1 MKKISKTK
9 KIIFGVVLL
18 ALIGFGVKMYSS
30 SSSVNSNTN
39 VTQVYEA
46 KKQDIELNYEV
57 TGEVHSEKE
66 VLIFSNIQGKV
77 KKVNFRKGDVVKK
90 GDVLVELDSS
100 SLQEINSNI
109 NKLKINLSAKQKEYR
124 DALSLYKIGGISK
137 NEVDRLSDAVN
148 LAQMDLKNAQNNSSE
163 FSNKILSTVSGVIT
177 ESYVDENLKIDLS
190 KYLFK
195 IVDVENLKVHAEVP
209 NAKLKSI
216 KEGVKVN
223 ITSESL
229 ENGEVIEST
238 ITEISKISKKS
249 KQFNDAVTDVV
260 AKIDSNSKLKPGDT
274 VKLNIIL
281 ESIKNAVT
289 VNFLDV
295 SFEGDKTYVYTVDE
309 NGRVK
314 KNEVVLG
321 KTNNIVYEI
330 KSGIKEGDK
339 ILNNSSRIYKEGDKV
354 Q

>member
-1 MKKISKTK
+1 MKKISRTK
-9 KIIFGVVLL
+9 KIIFGIALL
-18 ALIGFGVKMYSS
+18 TLVAFGLKIYSR
-30 SSSVNSNTN
+30 SSVDSNSS
-39 VTQVYEA
+39 VAQVYEV
-46 KKQDIELNYEV
+46 KKQDIDLNYEV
-57 TGEVHSEKE
+57 TGEVNSEKE

-109 NKLKINLSAKQKEYR
+109 NKLKINLAAKQKEYN
-124 DALSLYKIGGISK
+124 DALELYKIGGISK

-148 LAQMDLKNAQNNSSE
+148 IAQIDLDNAEKNSSD
-163 FSNKILSTVSGVIT
+163 FSNKVVSTVSGVIT

-195 IVDVENLKVHAEVP
+195 IVDVENLRIHAEVP
-209 NAKLKSI
+209 NSKLKSI
-216 KEGVKVN
+216 KEGAKVN

-229 ENGEVIEST
+229 EDSKIIKSS
-238 ITEISKISKKS
+238 ITEISKISKRS

-260 AKIDSNSKLKPGDT
+260 AKVDSKSNLKPGDS

-281 ESIKNAVT
+281 ESIKNALV

-295 SFEGDKTYVYTVDE
+295 SFEGGKAYVYTVDE
-309 NGRVK
+309 NGKVK
-314 KNEVVLG
+314 RNEVVLG

-330 KSGIKEGDK
+330 KSGIKEGERVLSNTDRK
-339 ILNNSSRIYKEGDKV
+339 YKEGDKV
-354 Q
+354 L